1 MYSNS
6 ATKTKEIKIII
17 KTKSKTLASKENI
30 IDKNPEK
37 GVKKRELSGLF
48 RRKQFSKVSA
58 TELTASKGYLQ
69 KKLSHRIKVKNSQK
83 FAQS

>member
-37 GVKKRELSGLF
+37 EWKKGS
-48 RRKQFSKVSA
+48 
-58 TELTASKGYLQ
+58 
-69 KKLSHRIKVKNSQK
+69 
-83 FAQS
+83 